1 MNFKGHKVT
10 LILQRHGDAQKK
22 AVGQNDIERSLND
35 TGRSQAEA
43 LGAKLNRR
51 IDLVI
56 SSSAIRTKETAEITA
71 KSAMITETV
80 LVHPVDSMFAHE
92 HLYPVTTAAFAVLGY
107 SPLSS
112 YMLIPEVAQ
121 ELEYYGKSA
130 VKKIGELF
138 SDLIADKSNEKE
150 EFVILVTTHAV
161 CANAIA
167 RAFQLLDNGKAFTP
181 KMQDLVLVG
190 DTPVDP
196 AAAFVLELNED
207 GTTNVEYIKP

>member
-1 MNFKGHKVT
+1 MNFKGNKVT
-10 LILQRHGDAQKK
+10 FILQRHGDAQKK
-22 AVGQNDIERSLND
+22 AAGQNDIERSLND
-35 TGRSQAEA
+35 DGRSQAKA

-71 KSAMITETV
+71 KSAMVTETV

-92 HLYPVTTAAFAVLGY
+92 HLYPVTTKAFAVLGY

-121 ELEYYGKSA
+121 ELEYYGKNA

-138 SDLIADKSNEKE
+138 SDLIADKSDQ

-167 RAFQLLDNGKAFTP
+167 RALQLLDNGKAFNP

-207 GTTNVEYIKP
+207 GTTAVEYIKP